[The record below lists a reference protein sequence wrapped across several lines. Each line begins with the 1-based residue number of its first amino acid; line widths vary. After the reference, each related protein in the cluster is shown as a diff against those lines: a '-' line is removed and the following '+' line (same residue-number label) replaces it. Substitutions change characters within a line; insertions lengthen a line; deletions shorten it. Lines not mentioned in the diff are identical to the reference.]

1 MLIGNTGTFS
11 NELNSFQFKMVTK
24 RSIKLP
30 ITKRNLCWESHRK
43 MNTSVDLLLNGLYLN
58 DGKKY
63 I

>member
-1 MLIGNTGTFS
+1 MLISNTGTFS

-24 RSIKLP
+24 RRIKLP
-30 ITKRNLCWESHRK
+30 ITKRNLCWGKPQKNEYF
-43 MNTSVDLLLNGLYLN
+43 LLLNGLYLN